1 MPTFGNSES
10 IDRPRAHRT
19 SLQGAREVRSFQ
31 ATPVNPCSRL
41 AHLNRAPRSPVLGI
55 YRANDET
62 RAKHMIMLRHAI
74 GHRIELANKKDS
86 RLPNSY
92 SADETRH
99 LRLRMADP
107 EFRSSHQTR

>member
-10 IDRPRAHRT
+10 LHRSRADPT
-19 SLQGAREVRSFQ
+19 SLQGAREVRAFQ

-41 AHLNRAPRSPVLGI
+41 PHLNRAPRSPVLGI

-62 RAKHMIMLRHAI
+62 RANHMIMLRHAI

-86 RLPNSY
+86 VLPNSY
-92 SADETRH
+92 SADQAH
-99 LRLRMADP
+99 QLRFRMTDP